1 MARHLVARVAE
12 VPPGTRKLVTI
23 KGRAIALFNVRGEY
37 FAVLDRCPHA
47 GASLCHGRLTGLM
60 SAAGPGEY
68 SHSRDGEILRCP
80 WHGWEFDL
88 RTGKSCAEPD
98 KLWIRNFDVSVARS
112 EDLDAD
118 TLQAERPDDAP
129 VSLTATTF
137 PVEIDDDWIVIE
149 A

>member
-1 MARHLVARVAE
+1 MARHFVARVAD
-12 VPPGTRKLVTI
+12 VPPGERRLVTL
-23 KGRAIALFNVRGEY
+23 KGRAVALFNVRGEY

-47 GASLCHGRLTGLM
+47 GASLCQGRLTGLM
-60 SAAGPGEY
+60 TAAGPGQY
-68 SHSRDGEILRCP
+68 DHSRDGEILRCP

-98 KLWIRNFDVSVARS
+98 KLWIKNFDVTVARAD
-112 EDLDAD
+112 EAEGD
-118 TLQAERPDDAP
+118 TLAVERPADAP
-129 VSLTATTF
+129 ATLTATTF